1 MYQLPKL
8 PQKYIGNP
16 FSLQISKSRRYFST
30 FFQVTSV
37 TLYSKCPFLK
47 SINYQDER
55 KRRLLR
61 LEFADRRILRRWKG
75 YRCCQDAPSC
85 PCCQDEP
92 FCSCLKAKIV
102 FFFKFAY
109 LTWDL
114 ILISPK
120 RFVLSRVFV
129 NFYCNKTNLLRPM
142 LCFLGSGGTASSS
155 LPSTGLPAS
164 AATAAA

>member
-1 MYQLPKL
+1 MLIYGKMGKMRSLISPKKCINFL
-8 PQKYIGNP
+8 NCLKNILEIR

-37 TLYSKCPFLK
+37 TLYSKCPFLML
-47 SINYQDER
+47 INYQDER

-102 FFFKFAY
+102 FF
-109 LTWDL
+109 L
-114 ILISPK
+114 
-120 RFVLSRVFV
+120 
-129 NFYCNKTNLLRPM
+129 NLHI
-142 LCFLGSGGTASSS
+142 
-155 LPSTGLPAS
+155 
-164 AATAAA
+164 